1 MNIANQ
7 KAQRMLLASAFF
19 STGRLRSTATTQKT
33 TDIHGDPLTLETAL
47 SGANGDKWKEAVK
60 AEYMSLLENGTFE
73 AFRGPFLPGSKDTKN
88 PIKIPFDANL
98 IGCKWVFKTKVNPD
112 NTIRFKAR
120 LVIKGY
126 QQVEGL
132 DFTETYAP
140 VSKMAT
146 FRMLLS
152 HCSKASWSLDHL
164 DVVTAF
170 LNPKVDRDD
179 IYM

>member
-1 MNIANQ
+1 M
-7 KAQRMLLASAFF
+7 
-19 STGRLRSTATTQKT
+19 
-33 TDIHGDPLTLETAL
+33 
-47 SGANGDKWKEAVK
+47 
-60 AEYMSLLENGTFE
+60 
-73 AFRGPFLPGSKDTKN
+73 
-88 PIKIPFDANL
+88 
-98 IGCKWVFKTKVNPD
+98 FKTKINPD
-112 NTIRFKAR
+112 DTIRFKAR

-126 QQVEGL
+126 QQIEGL

-146 FRMLLS
+146 LRMLLS
-152 HCSKASWSLDHL
+152 HCAKSSWSLDHL